1 MGPKKLRWLLALL
14 AATAMAVASCGGGD
28 DDSSA
33 SAGDT
38 ASDDAG
44 GGEPETT
51 DLTVGVIP
59 INDILPLPAG
69 INDGTFEDAGLT
81 VEMAEAAGGAAIIPG
96 VESGDYDIGFSNVY
110 SVLKAAEQGLD
121 VKIIAAGPYVGD
133 SGDTDFSGLSTM
145 DPDITS
151 VEDLAGRTVA
161 VNTLSGIAEFAV
173 RETLAQAG
181 VDDVDL
187 IEVPFPETTAAMESG
202 EVDAA
207 FQVEPFVGQAERAG
221 ATVLAQPFSAAQPNM
236 LVAVWFTTGS
246 FIDENPNTVAAF
258 VEAMNQANEKVQADR
273 EFANE
278 QLLTYTPTPDL
289 DAAAATTLPVFKTEI
304 DTDSLEESIEI
315 GKKYEFFE
323 SDVDLD
329 ELVYD
334 G

>member
-1 MGPKKLRWLLALL
+1 MRAKKLRWLLALL
-14 AATAMAVASCGGGD
+14 AATAMVVAACGDDDGSSASSDDAASDEGGGD
-28 DDSSA
+28 L
-33 SAGDT
+33 
-38 ASDDAG
+38 
-44 GGEPETT
+44 EKT

-133 SGDTDFSGLSTM
+133 TGETDFSGLTTM
-145 DPDITS
+145 DPAITS
-151 VEDLAGRTVA
+151 VEDLEGKTVT

-173 RETLAQAG
+173 RETLAQSG
-181 VDDVDL
+181 VEDVNL

-221 ATVLAQPFSAAQPNM
+221 ARVLAQPFSAAQPDM

-258 VEAMNQANEKVQADR
+258 VDAMNQSNEKVQSDR
-273 EFANE
+273 DFANE
-278 QLLTYTPTPDL
+278 QLLTYTPTPNL
-289 DAAAATTLPVFKTEI
+289 DAAAATTLPVFKSEI
-304 DTDSLEESIEI
+304 DSDSLEESVEI

-323 SDVDLD
+323 SDADLD
-329 ELVYD
+329 ELVYK